1 MDESKLSLSLPAQRG
16 VSKIGCLVGVVLAF
30 VAGIVLI
37 AMTGIGRYNTLVAS
51 REKVKA
57 AWQEIDNQYKR
68 RFDLIPNLVETVT
81 GAAEFERGTLEA
93 VTEARAKVGQAQL
106 PPDLPTDPA
115 KLEAYMK
122 AQAGL
127 SGALGRLMVVAEAY
141 PQLKANANFLSL
153 QDQLEG
159 TENRIATARRDYL
172 ETSREFHT
180 TRGTFPNNL
189 LANFFNFAEAAP
201 LPVEE
206 AQREAPKVNF
216 GERK

>member
-1 MDESKLSLSLPAQRG
+1 MDESQLSLSSQRG
-16 VSKIGCLVGVVLAF
+16 VSKVGCLLGIVLAF
-30 VAGIVLI
+30 GALVLVAVVSGV
-37 AMTGIGRYNTLVAS
+37 GSYNSLVAS

-68 RFDLIPNLVETVT
+68 RYDLIPNLVETVK

-115 KLEAYMK
+115 KLEAYIK
-122 AQAGL
+122 AQQGL
-127 SGALGRLMVVAEAY
+127 SGALGRLFVVAEAY
-141 PQLKANANFLSL
+141 PQLKANASFLSL

-159 TENRIATARRDYL
+159 TENRIATARRDYI
-172 ETSREFHT
+172 EASREFNT
-180 TRGTFPNNL
+180 LRNRFPTNL
-189 LANFFNFAEAAP
+189 LANFFGFTEAVT

-206 AQREAPKVNF
+206 AAREAPKVNF
-216 GERK
+216 GEPK